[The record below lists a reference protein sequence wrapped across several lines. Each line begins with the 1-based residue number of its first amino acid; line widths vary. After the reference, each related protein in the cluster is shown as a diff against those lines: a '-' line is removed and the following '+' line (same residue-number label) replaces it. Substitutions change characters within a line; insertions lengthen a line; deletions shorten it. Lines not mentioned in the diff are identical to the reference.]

1 MMKLTIIAMP
11 LVGLLVGLVSCSSA
25 PAFAPASRAVS
36 ERVITAGDFGTVV
49 NARRGDVVVV
59 RPPMNA
65 DEWQVLFDETIL
77 SISATPDE
85 RRHPGADGWRFTVVG
100 TGDAEVTITAV
111 FRAGGPNPPR
121 FSVTLRCAA

>member
-11 LVGLLVGLVSCSSA
+11 LVGLLAGLASCSSA

-36 ERVITAGDFGTVV
+36 ERVINAADFGTVV

-77 SISATPDE
+77 ASAVTPDE
-85 RRHPGADGWRFTVVG
+85 RRHPGADGWRFTVIG
-100 TGDAEVTITAV
+100 TGDADLTFTAV
-111 FRAGGPNPPR
+111 FHAGGPNPPR